1 MHPAICELVS
11 NTFYK
16 RLLVSSD
23 RVKTRKP
30 AVESTDGFPASP
42 IVILDVPSLSVVKR
56 RAFEQTVGRSIRNEV
71 EADALLAAMKKLR
84 PVVREGERVPTLVVL
99 SPYLAQVNHLER
111 LLKPHV
117 DMSARTLF
125 GFTSPRGD
133 GKFVYTSDSFQGG
146 EADVVVASLVR
157 NNVLV
162 GTRALGFIKNPQRLN
177 VLLSRAKHKLVL
189 ATSRQFIRN
198 AVDGIDPD
206 AVNDEL
212 GFLRTMLGEV
222 TRLSEADFPSAGK
235 GAFIIPVDEQGR
247 LSR

>member
-1 MHPAICELVS
+1 M
-11 NTFYK
+11 
-16 RLLVSSD
+16 
-23 RVKTRKP
+23 
-30 AVESTDGFPASP
+30 STS
-42 IVILDVPSLSVVKR
+42 
-56 RAFEQTVGRSIRNEV
+56 
-71 EADALLAAMKKLR
+71 
-84 PVVREGERVPTLVVL
+84 
-99 SPYLAQVNHLER
+99 
-111 LLKPHV
+111 
-117 DMSARTLF
+117 TLF

-198 AVDGIDPD
+198 AVEGIDPD

-222 TRLSEADFPSAGK
+222 TRLSEADFPSVGK
-235 GAFIIPVDEQGR
+235 GASVIAVDEQGR
-247 LSR
+247 LSP